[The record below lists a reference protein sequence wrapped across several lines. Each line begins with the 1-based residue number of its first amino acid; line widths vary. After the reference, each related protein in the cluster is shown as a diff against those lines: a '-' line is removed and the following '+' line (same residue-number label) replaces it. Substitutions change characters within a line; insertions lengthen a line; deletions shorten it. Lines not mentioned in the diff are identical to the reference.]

1 MQPPQLPNNFL
12 AALASEMLKSTPIG
26 SFMGLN
32 VRETPYMTKP
42 EPYTITKRIPGRGI
56 WKRIKATRQVPSD
69 EIIILNNSTLVAHP
83 RTIAN
88 LKDQLAS
95 QFTQHINAVI
105 LTNLE
110 RSILFGQ
117 QNK

>member
-1 MQPPQLPNNFL
+1 MQPPQLPNSFL
-12 AALASEMLKSTPIG
+12 ATLAQEMFKSTSVG

-32 VRETPYMTKP
+32 IRETPYMTKS

-69 EIIILNNSTLVAHP
+69 EIIILNNTTLVAHP
-83 RTIAN
+83 RTIEN
-88 LKDQLAS
+88 LKDQLAN
-95 QFTQHINAVI
+95 QDINAVI

-110 RSILFGQ
+110 RSILLGQ
-117 QNK
+117 QNR